1 MKGTKFMYRLMVVED
16 EERIRMGIVHAID
29 WAAMGFEVVGEA
41 INGRDALRKYADCTP
56 DVILT
61 DVRMPVMDGLE
72 LVRHLKS
79 ENSHVHFVI
88 LSGFSDFETVRAA
101 LKSQVDDYLLK
112 PTDKKS
118 LIQTFTLLKTKL
130 DRQVEEEQAVRQ
142 QQALLKEG
150 LFELRRS
157 FLSALVQGAYT
168 DAGQLEDRLNAL
180 EISLTG
186 DSHVV
191 VKLQARKNLV
201 EPILSA
207 SESDV
212 AEKCSDSW
220 LTDQIDKLNLILE
233 EKEIGIAF
241 PTATGQIVFIL
252 SLQHE
257 QNNELSIQQ
266 TVLDLLQSM
275 QVQDTRWQSVYA
287 GIGHIYPN
295 LTQMS
300 KSYLEADQA
309 LSHHFFNTETPV
321 VTLLPEFDPD
331 QTVQKWL
338 NEYPYEIN
346 EIVNKVIAGHAEF
359 VSQMIDQVFN
369 NFRNKNQ
376 TPDFVKDY
384 CYVMMFLLKSNIAG
398 LVEKTEE
405 TTFRNFEQVIRK
417 SESIDELQE
426 YIHDRFVLIA
436 SQISALKDDRKGN
449 NNRTIA
455 ILKAYIEANYANE
468 LTLEDLSKHVFL
480 TPVYISFLFKSIT
493 GENYMSYLR
502 KVRLLKARDLLLK
515 DNYKVYEVSHLVG
528 YSDYKYF
535 TSQFKKMFGISP
547 TDFRD
552 QHGMELGP

>member
-1 MKGTKFMYRLMVVED
+1 MYRLMVVED